1 MTHLKN
7 LLLESHLTLRQLSA
21 YTSIERTTISFLSN
35 QKRPFRQKHLE
46 LLGKYFNVSGDY
58 LLDNGQGKVL
68 VKIYANKDIGF
79 QEIWLD
85 EDEYS
90 AIPYEDISI
99 LVTNTEVIRRVIGN
113 SARKI
118 LAKLLNENV
127 QKADSKNLRA
137 AEIRLLVEKLN
148 KLDDEEFMAIEDAV
162 DEFLKNKQ

>member
-46 LLGKYFNVSGDY
+46 LLGKYFNVSSDY
-58 LLDNGQGKVL
+58 LLDNGKGKVL
-68 VKIYANKDIGF
+68 VKIYANKDLGF
-79 QEIWLD
+79 QEVWLD

-90 AIPYEDISI
+90 AIPHEDISI
-99 LVTNTEVIRRVIGN
+99 MVTSSEVTRRVIRD
-113 SARKI
+113 SAKAI
-118 LAKLLNENV
+118 LAKLLNENAQRANSPNV
-127 QKADSKNLRA
+127 RA

-148 KLDDEEFMAIEDAV
+148 KLDDEEFVAIEDAV

>member
-7 LLLESHLTLRQLSA
+7 LLLESHLTLRQLSS
-21 YTSIERTTISFLSN
+21 YTSIERTTISYLSN
-35 QKRPFRQKHLE
+35 HKRPFRQKQLIA
-46 LLGKYFNVSGDY
+46 LGNYFNVSGDY
-58 LLDNGQGKVL
+58 LLDNGLGKVL
-68 VKIYANKDIGF
+68 VKVYANKDIGF

-99 LVTNTEVIRRVIGN
+99 LVTNTEVIRRIIGN

-148 KLDDEEFMAIEDAV
+148 KLDDEAFVAIEDAV
-162 DEFLKNKQ
+162 DNFLKNKQ